1 MPEILGY
8 QFDRVI
14 PQPIETNR
22 QVATLTARNAI
33 PSSKRWEGMQVYVV
47 ADRTTYE
54 LNGGILNAN
63 WIEKGGVDD
72 TATHYLGNFDATLND
87 PNLDNTTGSLG
98 DEYKVVNG
106 NLSFDFGSGSKYLGT
121 GDIIIFDGNEWIVKV
136 SANNLTSNKPPY
148 QLATDGQTE
157 ILIDESADNVDVWVN
172 QVMQLETID
181 YNRLAGVV
189 TMTYAL
195 SENDS
200 IVHRTYTSESVK
212 EIFTATE
219 GQTTVTLT
227 SNPRN
232 VDVIK
237 NRVIQT
243 ETLDYTKSNNII
255 TFTEALSNMDY
266 IIVRKYR

>member
-1 MPEILGY
+1 MPEVLGY

-14 PQPIETNR
+14 SQPIETNR

-33 PSSKRWEGMQVYVV
+33 PAGKRWEGMQVYVI
-47 ADRTTYE
+47 ADSTTYE

-72 TATHYLGNFDATLND
+72 SATHYLGNFDATLND

-106 NLSFDFGSGSKYLGT
+106 NISFDFGSGYKYLGT

-136 SANNLTSNKPPY
+136 SANNLRSNKPPY

-157 ILIDESADNVDVWVN
+157 ILIDESADNVDIWIN

-212 EIFTATE
+212 EIFTADE
-219 GQTTVTLT
+219 LDTTVTLT
-227 SNPRN
+227 SSPRS
-232 VDVIK
+232 VDVWVNGVYQIED
-237 NRVIQT
+237 IA
-243 ETLDYTKSNNII
+243 YTISGNII
-255 TFTEALSNMDY
+255 TFTYPLSDGDY
-266 IIVRKYR
+266 INVRKHR